1 MSSAEQCG
9 DGVAA
14 AKGAPM
20 NTMHDGGRLVELSVR
35 EREVL
40 QQLVNG
46 HGPARFAEHLYI
58 SRNTAR
64 THVKHVLSKL
74 GAHSCLEAVSI
85 AVSEGMRPDH
95 MGLSS
100 FGGGLRSREV
110 ISQPRP

>member
-1 MSSAEQCG
+1 MTDSST
-9 DGVAA
+9 VR
-14 AKGAPM
+14 
-20 NTMHDGGRLVELSVR
+20 GRLAELSAR

-46 HGPARFAEHLYI
+46 HGPAQFAANLYI

-85 AVSEGMRPDH
+85 AVSEGMRPDT
-95 MGLSS
+95 LEPALL
-100 FGGGLRSREV
+100 GGGGS
-110 ISQPRP
+110 

>member
-1 MSSAEQCG
+1 M
-9 DGVAA
+9 D
-14 AKGAPM
+14 
-20 NTMHDGGRLVELSVR
+20 TMDDGGRLVELSAR

-85 AVSEGMRPDH
+85 AVSEGMRPEH
-95 MGLSS
+95 LEPVP
-100 FGGGLRSREV
+100 FWGGGFLAESCSRSRSGSHEG
-110 ISQPRP
+110 S

>member
-1 MSSAEQCG
+1 
-9 DGVAA
+9 
-14 AKGAPM
+14 M
-20 NTMHDGGRLVELSVR
+20 NTIHSTNGGGRLVELSAR
-35 EREVL
+35 ERELL

-85 AVSEGMRPDH
+85 AVSEGMRPER
-95 MGLSS
+95 LAPVP
-100 FGGGLRSREV
+100 FGGGGFVAER
-110 ISQPRP
+110 

>member
-1 MSSAEQCG
+1 
-9 DGVAA
+9 
-14 AKGAPM
+14 M
-20 NTMHDGGRLVELSVR
+20 NMMNNSGRLVELSVR

-85 AVSEGMRPDH
+85 AVSAGMRPDQ
-95 MGLSS
+95 MGQPSC
-100 FGGGLRSREV
+100 GGGGVS
-110 ISQPRP
+110 

>member
-1 MSSAEQCG
+1 MDAMSG
-9 DGVAA
+9 
-14 AKGAPM
+14 
-20 NTMHDGGRLVELSVR
+20 GGRLIELSAR

-46 HGPARFAEHLYI
+46 HGPARFAGDLYI

-85 AVSEGMRPDH
+85 AVSEGMRPD
-95 MGLSS
+95 GASAEPT
-100 FGGGLRSREV
+100 GGGGCLVARR
-110 ISQPRP
+110 

>member
-1 MSSAEQCG
+1 MDAT
-9 DGVAA
+9 
-14 AKGAPM
+14 
-20 NTMHDGGRLVELSVR
+20 NDGGRLLGLSTR

-46 HGPARFAEHLYI
+46 HGPARFAENLYI

-85 AVSEGMRPDH
+85 AVHEGMRPDQ
-95 MGLSS
+95 LRPAPI
-100 FGGGLRSREV
+100 GGGS
-110 ISQPRP
+110 